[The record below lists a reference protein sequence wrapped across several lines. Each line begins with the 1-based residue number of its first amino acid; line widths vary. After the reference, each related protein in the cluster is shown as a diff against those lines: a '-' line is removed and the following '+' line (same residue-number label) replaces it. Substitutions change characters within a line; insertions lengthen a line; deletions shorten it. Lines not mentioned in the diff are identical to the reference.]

1 MTKLEH
7 LVRQWR
13 ALSSARA
20 KRVAELQ
27 RLDQLLAKLNAA
39 IESERRNPCPT
50 ELTLH

>member
-1 MTKLEH
+1 MTTLQH
-7 LVRQWR
+7 LLNQWR
-13 ALSSARA
+13 ALSAARS
-20 KRVAELQ
+20 KRAVELQ